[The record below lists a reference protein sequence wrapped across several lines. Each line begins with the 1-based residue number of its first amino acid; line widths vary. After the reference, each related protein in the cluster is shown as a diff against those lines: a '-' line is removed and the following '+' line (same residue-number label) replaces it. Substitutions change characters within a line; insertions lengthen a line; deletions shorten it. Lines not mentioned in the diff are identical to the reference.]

1 MLKERSDNKI
11 RAGLLGATGHVG
23 RAAAETLIGMEKY
36 DVHLGVRNTDKA
48 EEMFQGKA
56 AIHAVDIFDS
66 RKLEDF
72 CRDCDIVINC
82 AGPSELIGDIVLKA
96 CIETGTFYV
105 DPAGGQR
112 LIKLLS
118 AQDSKLREKKLA
130 AVSSA
135 GVFPGLTEIVTRYA
149 AEKYFDEA
157 LEAKLY
163 FAGEGKLSFN
173 AVADIGSEITTGS
186 VNGKRKEFIRDKFF
200 YEISENRCGY
210 ELDVAEFNRACDELE
225 MDKYRFYNTYPDI
238 KFLNKLMEVAEYEEK
253 NDSEGKKA
261 RLAELQHFYEER
273 SDKELTFLRAEIKGY
288 KDGIFTKKKT
298 SFKAQKDW
306 NVFTGI
312 IAALT
317 ADHVLDS
324 GSVGAL
330 RSDEAVQPQCF
341 LNDLKK
347 YGLSEIEVDT

>member
-23 RAAAETLIGMEKY
+23 RAAAETLIGMGKY
-36 DVHLGVRNTDKA
+36 EVYLGVRDIDRA
-48 EEMFQGKA
+48 EEMFSGRAK
-56 AIHAVDIFDS
+56 INAVDIFDS
-66 RKLEDF
+66 DRLEVF
-72 CRDCDIVINC
+72 CRNCHIVINC
-82 AGPSELIGDIVLKA
+82 AGPSELIGDRVLRA
-96 CIETGTFYV
+96 CMETDTFYV

-112 LIKLLS
+112 LLKLLS
-118 AQDSKLREKKLA
+118 SHKSRLEEKKLA
-130 AVSSA
+130 AVTSA

-173 AVADIGSEITTGS
+173 ALADIGSEITTGS
-186 VNGKRKEFIRDKFF
+186 ANGKRKEFIRDKFF
-200 YEISENRCGY
+200 SEISENRCGY

-261 RLAELQHFYEER
+261 RLKELQHFYDER
-273 SDKELTFLRAEIKGY
+273 SDEELTFLRAEIKGY

-298 SFKAQKDW
+298 SFKAKKEC

-324 GSVGAL
+324 GRSGAL
-330 RSDEAVQPQCF
+330 RADEAVQPQRF